1 MRLVAVVWDSFMR
14 SEFSC
19 GGAELERGDLL
30 FHFETLSYAV
40 LLVTLCHHETATH
53 EFIREAAIR

>member
-40 LLVTLCHHETATH
+40 LLVALHSHETAS
-53 EFIREAAIR
+53 IDSGRGPAL

>member
-1 MRLVAVVWDSFMR
+1 MRLVAAVWGSFMR

-19 GGAELERGDLL
+19 GGAELEWGDLL

-40 LLVTLCHHETATH
+40 LLITLHSHETASNDSG
-53 EFIREAAIR
+53 RGPAL